1 MRKILMAFCVVALS
15 LAVVL
20 PVVAADKKMVVGSK
34 AFTEQRLLGQIMI
47 QLLEKNGF
55 KADDKTGLGGTL
67 VVREALVNKQID
79 IAMEYTGTGLI
90 TILKAPQPITD
101 PVKCYEEVKKLDEKN
116 GMVWLPLIPFNN
128 TYCLMMRNAD
138 AQKLGI
144 KTLSDLAQY
153 VTANPDKVAF
163 GLNAEFYSRPDGYK
177 PLQAAY
183 DFKFPEDKIIKMDPG
198 LLYKALKDGQ
208 IQVSMGFSTHG
219 PHQGVRPA
227 GAAGRQEL
235 LPGLQPLRRRAPG
248 DADGLPG
255 AGQDLRTALPE
266 ARHQDHHRAELPGGR
281 REEGSQRCRQGV
293 ADQAGAAVRG
303 QRVRSSGFRCNRGR
317 DASFP

>member
-1 MRKILMAFCVVALS
+1 MRKILMAACVVYLS
-15 LAVVL
+15 LALVL
-20 PVVAADKKMVVGSK
+20 PAMAADKKMVVGSK

-55 KADDKTGLGGTL
+55 KVDDKTGLGGTV

-128 TYCLMMRNAD
+128 TYCLMMRRAD
-138 AQKLGI
+138 AEKLSI
-144 KTLSDLAQY
+144 KTISDLAKY
-153 VTANPDKVAF
+153 VKDNPDKIAF
-163 GLNAEFYSRPDGYK
+163 GLNAEFYSRLDGYK

-198 LLYKALKDGQ
+198 LLYKALKEGQ
-208 IQVSMGFSTHG
+208 VEVSMGFSTDGRIKEFDLLVLQDDKVYFPVYNPCVVVRKETLDAHPELAKIFAPLSQKLDTKAITELNFQVDG
-219 PHQGVRPA
+219 EKKPAKDVARAWLTKQG
-227 GAAGRQEL
+227 L
-235 LPGLQPLRRRAPG
+235 L
-248 DADGLPG
+248 
-255 AGQDLRTALPE
+255 
-266 ARHQDHHRAELPGGR
+266 
-281 REEGSQRCRQGV
+281 
-293 ADQAGAAVRG
+293 
-303 QRVRSSGFRCNRGR
+303 
-317 DASFP
+317 

>member
-1 MRKILMAFCVVALS
+1 MRKILCLGMVLLLAMAL
-15 LAVVL
+15 VL
-20 PVVAADKKMVVGSK
+20 PAMAADKKMVVGSK

-55 KADDKTGLGGTL
+55 KVDDKTGLGGTV

-128 TYCLMMRNAD
+128 TYCLMMRRAD
-138 AQKLGI
+138 AGKLNI
-144 KTLSDLAQY
+144 KSISDLSKYAN
-153 VTANPDKVAF
+153 ANPGKIAF

-177 PLQAAY
+177 PLQTAY

-198 LLYKALKDGQ
+198 LLYKALKEGQ
-208 IQVSMGFSTHG
+208 VEVSMGFSTDGRIKEFDLLVLQDDKVYFPVYNPCVVVRKETLDAHPELAKIFAPLSQKLDTQAITELNFQVDG
-219 PHQGVRPA
+219 EKKAAKDVAKEWLTKQG
-227 GAAGRQEL
+227 L
-235 LPGLQPLRRRAPG
+235 L
-248 DADGLPG
+248 
-255 AGQDLRTALPE
+255 
-266 ARHQDHHRAELPGGR
+266 
-281 REEGSQRCRQGV
+281 
-293 ADQAGAAVRG
+293 
-303 QRVRSSGFRCNRGR
+303 
-317 DASFP
+317 

>member
-1 MRKILMAFCVVALS
+1 MRKILCWGTMMLLAMAL
-15 LAVVL
+15 VL
-20 PVVAADKKMVVGSK
+20 PAAAADKKMVVGSK

-55 KADDKTGLGGTL
+55 KVEDKTGLGGTL

-101 PVKCYEEVKKLDEKN
+101 PAKCYEEVKKLDEKN

-128 TYCLMMRNAD
+128 TYCLMMRRAD
-138 AQKLGI
+138 AEKLNI
-144 KTLSDLAQY
+144 KSISDLSKYAN
-153 VTANPDKVAF
+153 ANPGKIAF

-198 LLYKALKDGQ
+198 LLYKALKEGQ
-208 IQVSMGFSTHG
+208 VEVSMGFSTDGRIKEFDLLVLQDDKIYFPVYNPCVVLRKETLDAHPEIAKIFAPLSQKLDTKSITELNFQVDG
-219 PHQGVRPA
+219 EKKAAKDVAKEWLTKQG
-227 GAAGRQEL
+227 L
-235 LPGLQPLRRRAPG
+235 L
-248 DADGLPG
+248 
-255 AGQDLRTALPE
+255 
-266 ARHQDHHRAELPGGR
+266 
-281 REEGSQRCRQGV
+281 
-293 ADQAGAAVRG
+293 
-303 QRVRSSGFRCNRGR
+303 
-317 DASFP
+317 

>member
-1 MRKILMAFCVVALS
+1 MRKILMAVCVVCLS
-15 LAVVL
+15 LALML
-20 PVVAADKKMVVGSK
+20 PAMAADKKMVVGSK

-55 KADDKTGLGGTL
+55 KVEDKTGLGGTV

-128 TYCLMMRNAD
+128 TYCLMMRRAD
-138 AQKLGI
+138 AEKLNI
-144 KTLSDLAQY
+144 KSISDLSKYAN
-153 VTANPDKVAF
+153 ANPGKIAF

-177 PLQAAY
+177 PLQTAY

-198 LLYKALKDGQ
+198 LLYKALKEGQ
-208 IQVSMGFSTHG
+208 VEVSMGFSTDGRIKEFDLLVLQDDKVYFPVYNPCVVVRKETLNAHPELAKIFAPLSQKLDTKTITELNFQVDG
-219 PHQGVRPA
+219 EKKAAKDVAREWLTKQGM
-227 GAAGRQEL
+227 L
-235 LPGLQPLRRRAPG
+235 
-248 DADGLPG
+248 
-255 AGQDLRTALPE
+255 
-266 ARHQDHHRAELPGGR
+266 
-281 REEGSQRCRQGV
+281 
-293 ADQAGAAVRG
+293 
-303 QRVRSSGFRCNRGR
+303 
-317 DASFP
+317 

>member
-1 MRKILMAFCVVALS
+1 MRKMLMVALVMCVS
-15 LAVVL
+15 LGLVL
-20 PVVAADKKMVVGSK
+20 PAAAADKKMVVGSK
-34 AFTEQRLLGQIMI
+34 AFSEQRLLGQIMI

-55 KADDKTGLGGTL
+55 KVDDKTGLGGTL

-116 GMVWLPLIPFNN
+116 GIVWLPLIPFNN
-128 TYCLMMRNAD
+128 TYCLMMRRAD
-138 AQKLGI
+138 AEKLNI
-144 KTLSDLAQY
+144 KTISDLAKY
-153 VTANPDKVAF
+153 VKENPDKVAF

-208 IQVSMGFSTHG
+208 VQVSMGFSTDG
-219 PHQGVRPA
+219 RIKEFDLLVLQDDKVYFPVYNPCVVVRQETLTAYPELA
-227 GAAGRQEL
+227 KIFAPLSQKLDTKTITELNLKVEGEKKTVKAVAKECRTKAGRL
-235 LPGLQPLRRRAPG
+235 
-248 DADGLPG
+248 
-255 AGQDLRTALPE
+255 
-266 ARHQDHHRAELPGGR
+266 
-281 REEGSQRCRQGV
+281 
-293 ADQAGAAVRG
+293 
-303 QRVRSSGFRCNRGR
+303 
-317 DASFP
+317 

>member
-1 MRKILMAFCVVALS
+1 MRKMLMAACVMGVALA
-15 LAVVL
+15 LVF
-20 PVVAADKKMVVGSK
+20 PAAAAEKKMVVGSK
-34 AFTEQRLLGQIMI
+34 AFSEQRMLGQIMI

-55 KADDKTGLGGTL
+55 KVEDKTGLGGTL

-90 TILKAPQPITD
+90 TILKAPAPITD

-128 TYCLMMRNAD
+128 TYCLMMRSAD
-138 AQKLGI
+138 AAKLNI
-144 KTLSDLAQY
+144 KTISDLAKY
-153 VTANPDKVAF
+153 VKENPDKVAF

-208 IQVSMGFSTHG
+208 VQVSMGFSTDG
-219 PHQGVRPA
+219 RIKEFDLLVLQDDKGYFPVYNPCVVV
-227 GAAGRQEL
+227 RQETLTAYPELAKIFAPLSQKLDTKTITELNFQVDGEKKAAKDVAREWLTKAGL
-235 LPGLQPLRRRAPG
+235 L
-248 DADGLPG
+248 
-255 AGQDLRTALPE
+255 
-266 ARHQDHHRAELPGGR
+266 
-281 REEGSQRCRQGV
+281 
-293 ADQAGAAVRG
+293 
-303 QRVRSSGFRCNRGR
+303 
-317 DASFP
+317 